1 MLSSLEE
8 WYVRRYIPSRQKLRR
23 QSVRGTGGVHRKP
36 LGLIVFSA
44 QNETLYSCPTLA
56 LLLPDACANSRSLMP
71 RGVSL
76 WCEDE
81 KTSDQRSNTIIVTKF
96 YKGTSSIERNIVFFI
111 FFLREW
117 MEKPDRLQFPLFIP
131 IDIDIPFV

>member
-1 MLSSLEE
+1 
-8 WYVRRYIPSRQKLRR
+8 
-23 QSVRGTGGVHRKP
+23 
-36 LGLIVFSA
+36 
-44 QNETLYSCPTLA
+44 
-56 LLLPDACANSRSLMP
+56 MP